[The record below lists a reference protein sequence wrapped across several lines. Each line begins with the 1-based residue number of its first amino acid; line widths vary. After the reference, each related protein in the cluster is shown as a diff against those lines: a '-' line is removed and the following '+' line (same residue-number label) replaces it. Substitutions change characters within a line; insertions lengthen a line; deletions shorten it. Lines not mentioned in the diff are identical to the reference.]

1 MTVPGPKKTTVEVTV
16 DEHPRPGTTVER
28 LAALKPAFAPD
39 GTVTA
44 GNASGIND
52 GAAAVV
58 VASPAFAV
66 GRGIAWRACWPMRS
80 SASSRGSWGSGRSA
94 PCGWRCS
101 GPASTPAR
109 CTSSS

>member
-1 MTVPGPKKTTVEVTV
+1 MGVTAEEVARRYNVSRAEQDAFAADSQARAARAIEARAFADEIVPVRRRDRRRPPSTSTL

-28 LAALKPAFAPD
+28 LAALKPAFEAE

-58 VASPAFAV
+58 VASPAFA
-66 GRGIAWRACWPMRS
+66 R
-80 SASSRGSWGSGRSA
+80 
-94 PCGWRCS
+94 
-101 GPASTPAR
+101 
-109 CTSSS
+109 